1 MTHVQPGKRAKS
13 VLHLDCSPGKSSPI
27 YILWYFLGLT
37 FLCFFSFFKSWYC
50 NCSGPG
56 EDPTHTHIC
65 IYIDYIFYFTTK
77 LLNYHVI
84 LYIVLHCIVLHCI
97 VLHCIVLYILYSK
110 LYDEY
115 FLYWIIF
122 VLHYIIY
129 CVIWNNIVL
138 YFIILR
144 YLIILRN
151 ITLYYVILK
160 IFIFFCFTILYYV
173 VYFIFLYHDLLY
185 YTVAC
190 YVLLYYI

>member
-65 IYIDYIFYFTTK
+65 IYIYIDYIFYFTTK

-115 FLYWIIF
+115 FFIL
-122 VLHYIIY
+122 
-129 CVIWNNIVL
+129 N
-138 YFIILR
+138 YFCI
-144 YLIILRN
+144 
-151 ITLYYVILK
+151 
-160 IFIFFCFTILYYV
+160 
-173 VYFIFLYHDLLY
+173 
-185 YTVAC
+185 A
-190 YVLLYYI
+190 LYYILCYMK